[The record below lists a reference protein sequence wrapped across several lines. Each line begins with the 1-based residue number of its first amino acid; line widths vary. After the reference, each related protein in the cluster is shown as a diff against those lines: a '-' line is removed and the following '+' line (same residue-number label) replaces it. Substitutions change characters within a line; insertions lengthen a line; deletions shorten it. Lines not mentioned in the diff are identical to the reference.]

1 MHFEKLVKG
10 MKQCVHS
17 QQWWICPHPFPTN
30 DINVSLYN
38 MYEKTS
44 KESLLAAVN
53 NLKKDGNVSTDENL
67 DTDIGIDGSWQKW
80 GYSSLNGVVTGVTT
94 ESKKSNKL

>member
-1 MHFEKLVKG
+1 
-10 MKQCVHS
+10 
-17 QQWWICPHPFPTN
+17 
-30 DINVSLYN
+30 

-67 DTDIGIDGSWQKW
+67 DTDIGIDGSWQK
-80 GYSSLNGVVTGVTT
+80 
-94 ESKKSNKL
+94 

>member
-1 MHFEKLVKG
+1 
-10 MKQCVHS
+10 
-17 QQWWICPHPFPTN
+17 
-30 DINVSLYN
+30 